1 MTVPLSE
8 CVDVFS
14 LCSLQAGGPCQG
26 GSRGDPRG
34 SSPPAAGQSR
44 AWGISNWEP
53 GGKHFQAPRDK
64 AGMLWWHRRGREAE
78 LFLTPDTSRWL
89 WAEGTAKHQRSW
101 SRAGEF
107 PAQAVLLLSQGRG
120 RHRGSS
126 VPSAISF
133 RGNESPGH
141 SWSCSPL
148 LSVLRALHSA
158 GRALAVSVCPCSEQS
173 FCSSAQDHGISS
185 SELEQPTAL
194 LLLHLGAQRGL
205 RELRR
210 QQKRLCFWPRCS
222 QLLGDFSIN
231 TFV

>member
-1 MTVPLSE
+1 MCSASVPCRL
-8 CVDVFS
+8 
-14 LCSLQAGGPCQG
+14 GGRA
-26 GSRGDPRG
+26 RGDPG
-34 SSPPAAGQSR
+34 GIQGDPLLQLQGR
-44 AWGISNWEP
+44 AEPWGISNWEP

-78 LFLTPDTSRWL
+78 LFLTPDTSRRL

-107 PAQAVLLLSQGRG
+107 PAQAVLLLSQGWG

-126 VPSAISF
+126 VPSAVSF